1 MLVVETILKIRRLS
15 RVQGKTIKAICR
27 ELGISRKVVRKVL
40 RSDET
45 EFKYERTR
53 QPQPK
58 LGPWRDQLDGML
70 LANAA
75 KSSRERLTLI
85 RLFEDLRDLGYEG
98 GYDTVRRYARTW
110 AKELG
115 SVTAEAYVPLYYA
128 PGEAYQF
135 DWSHEIVVLN
145 GVTTTVKV
153 AHVRLCHSR
162 MMYVRAYPRETQE
175 MVFDAHDRAFAFF
188 GGACTRGIYDNLW
201 TPPGREEHLAATR
214 HWMRESIRPIAGAIT
229 LLALM
234 GVRYLCPHNMID
246 LYGLVVNQ
254 DPKLRS
260 VPLRHQFLPRI
271 HHCLI
276 GNDWQMT
283 IVRRI
288 APVV

>member
-1 MLVVETILKIRRLS
+1 MLVVETIAKIRRAYFI
-15 RVQGKTIKAICR
+15 QKKPIKAICR
-27 ELGISRKVVRKVL
+27 ELKVSRKVVRKVV
-40 RSDET
+40 RSQAT
-45 EFKYERTR
+45 EFRYERDR
-53 QPQPK
+53 QPRPK
-58 LGPWRDQLDGML
+58 LGAWTGELDQL
-70 LANAA
+70 LATNEDKPA
-75 KSSRERLTLI
+75 RERLTLVRI
-85 RLFEDLRDLGYEG
+85 FEALRGQGYEG
-98 GYDTVRRYARTW
+98 SYDAVRRYAKRWKTERGPSLP
-110 AKELG
+110 A
-115 SVTAEAYVPLYYA
+115 AYVPLSFA

-135 DWSHEIVVLN
+135 DWSHEIVVIN

-162 MMYVRAYPRETQE
+162 MMFVRAYSRETQE
-175 MVFDAHDRAFAFF
+175 MVFDAHERAFAFF
-188 GGACTRGIYDNLW
+188 RGTCTRGIYDNLW

>member
-1 MLVVETILKIRRLS
+1 MQLTNEA
-15 RVQGKTIKAICR
+15 KA
-27 ELGISRKVVRKVL
+27 
-40 RSDET
+40 
-45 EFKYERTR
+45 
-53 QPQPK
+53 
-58 LGPWRDQLDGML
+58 
-70 LANAA
+70 
-75 KSSRERLTLI
+75 SRERLTLI

-98 GYDTVRRYARTW
+98 GYDTVRRYARSRSK
-110 AKELG
+110 ARG
-115 SVTAEAYVPLYYA
+115 SVMAEAYVPLYYA

-145 GVTTTVKV
+145 GVTTAVKV
-153 AHVRLCHSR
+153 AHVRLCHNR
-162 MMYVRAYPRETQE
+162 MMYVRAYPPRETQE

-188 GGACTRGIYDNLW
+188 GGSCMRGIYDNLG

-246 LYGLVVNQ
+246 LYGLIVNQ

-288 APVV
+288 APVVRARPMLSARSY

>member
-1 MLVVETILKIRRLS
+1 MK
-15 RVQGKTIKAICR
+15 
-27 ELGISRKVVRKVL
+27 
-40 RSDET
+40 
-45 EFKYERTR
+45 ER
-53 QPQPK
+53 
-58 LGPWRDQLDGML
+58 G
-70 LANAA
+70 A
-75 KSSRERLTLI
+75 
-85 RLFEDLRDLGYEG
+85 
-98 GYDTVRRYARTW
+98 
-110 AKELG
+110 
-115 SVTAEAYVPLYYA
+115 VTAEAYVPLYYA

-135 DWSHEIVVLN
+135 DWSHEIVVLG

-188 GGACTRGIYDNLW
+188 GGSCTRGIYDNLW